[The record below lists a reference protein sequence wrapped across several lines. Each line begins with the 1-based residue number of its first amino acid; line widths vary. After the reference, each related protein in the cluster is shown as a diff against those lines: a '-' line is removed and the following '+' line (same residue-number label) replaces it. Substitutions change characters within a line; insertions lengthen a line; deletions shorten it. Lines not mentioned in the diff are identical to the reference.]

1 MTRPTGRTDD
11 RLREEEEQKEKEE
24 EKVPMSACDEEDQM

>member
-24 EKVPMSACDEEDQM
+24 ETAPMSACDEEDQM

>member
-24 EKVPMSACDEEDQM
+24 EKVPMSACDEEEPM

>member
-11 RLREEEEQKEKEE
+11 RLREEEEQKEEEE